1 MGQTILIWKQ
11 KPEDLED
18 SAYQEK
24 KSNVKNLTVEEWPG
38 YRPQKKSAKS
48 KKLKNADDWKK
59 FPKASKSDHCA
70 KLPTAIWFLVMLP
83 YVLKSVSSREIHL
96 VE

>member
-1 MGQTILIWKQ
+1 MSGMGQTILIWKQ

-18 SAYQEK
+18 SVYQEK

-48 KKLKNADDWKK
+48 KKLKNADD
-59 FPKASKSDHCA
+59 
-70 KLPTAIWFLVMLP
+70 
-83 YVLKSVSSREIHL
+83 
-96 VE
+96 